1 MLRFMVPFRMYST
14 GWLVVALCVL
24 FEIALLGLKIGLIT
38 GSLLVA
44 SLIIH
49 EIGHIVAAT
58 ALGVRVRE
66 FGLCAFGAY
75 TRRARSGKRWKE
87 ILIAF
92 AGPLTSLLL
101 VAPSMFLPP
110 HGIRYQ
116 LVISNLELFAVN
128 LIPLPASDGMR
139 IVRAIFTSHRAPGT
153 DLALKGQK
161 S

>member
-1 MLRFMVPFRMYST
+1 MYST

-24 FEIALLGLKIGLIT
+24 FEIAVLGLRIGFIT
-38 GSLLVA
+38 GSLLVV
-44 SLIIH
+44 SLIVH

-58 ALGVRVRE
+58 ALGVHVRE

-75 TRRARSGKRWKE
+75 TRRSRSASRWKE

-92 AGPLTSLLL
+92 SGPLMSLLL

-110 HGIRYQ
+110 HGVRYQ
-116 LVISNLELFAVN
+116 LVLTNLELFAFN

-139 IVRAIFTSHRAPGT
+139 IVRAIFTSHRIAGANHTLNRPK
-153 DLALKGQK
+153 D
-161 S
+161 